1 MHRTRPCRQS
11 LSIFWGQS
19 VDLLASAATKNAL
32 ATHAPVVQNLH
43 VTFLASCIPALCSVL
58 DRGWRQG
65 LTPCARVRITTQA
78 RSPRPPCK
86 IAPCSFLPLLPP
98 EETDN
103 DDDGRFNDRTGKRKQ
118 GWRSRLFCGGLPL
131 HTCTCQQFPAS
142 SFASQAGRLLFPPLR
157 SWGLQWQLIKEVIVA
172 VVVETAP
179 RFRGNGQMEW
189 MLFVKGT
196 LLKQR
201 ERPSCSNTG
210 NEIEEE
216 QRPNICMSSSCA
228 LCSTSDTPKIARG
241 SDPLVHASSVYKGQL
256 MTQDEFGKYLRDKS
270 RLHKETKGHSCC
282 ENHGTLDKIFIGIKI
297 YRKVRQSYLNLLWK

>member
-118 GWRSRLFCGGLPL
+118 GWRSRLFCGGLPPP
-131 HTCTCQQFPAS
+131 HVHVPAISCFLLCFASWPAAFSSAPELGASVTTDKGSYCCRRCRDCS
-142 SFASQAGRLLFPPLR
+142 SFP
-157 SWGLQWQLIKEVIVA
+157 
-172 VVVETAP
+172 
-179 RFRGNGQMEW
+179 
-189 MLFVKGT
+189 
-196 LLKQR
+196 R
-201 ERPSCSNTG
+201 ERPDGMNVIRER
-210 NEIEEE
+210 N
-216 QRPNICMSSSCA
+216 A
-228 LCSTSDTPKIARG
+228 L
-241 SDPLVHASSVYKGQL
+241 
-256 MTQDEFGKYLRDKS
+256 
-270 RLHKETKGHSCC
+270 ETKRKA
-282 ENHGTLDKIFIGIKI
+282 ELLQHGKWDWGGTKTKHLHELQLCAVQYQRHTQNCKRVRPFST
-297 YRKVRQSYLNLLWK
+297 RKFGL